1 MTIFLKLLLFIFL
14 SLVNGQGIL
23 GCMDSYAENYNI
35 DATTDDGSCAGY
47 PDNGDHSLSFDGI
60 DDYGYLS
67 WNNQLSTYTVS
78 MWVRAHDLNQISYQA
93 FFNNS
98 SNSNQGFQ
106 LDCNNNEQY
115 RFLSSNGSILLAPLD
130 LEWAHVSITSDGT
143 TTAAYFNGE
152 LIETVNWVV
161 TGWDQIVLGRNRS
174 TNEPGNYNLDEI
186 SIWNTSKSITEIQEL
201 MNNDFDV
208 NEEGLLVYWKANA
221 GESNIVFDHT
231 GNTNHMTLYGA
242 TWIDGNPGYPQ
253 IEVLPDAISH
263 LAYTGEFSNQSFTI
277 YNNGND
283 DLEWILS
290 FNNQERIHVP
300 FALPEGFTTQ
310 NNVSGNI
317 STGPVLVGQSNIN
330 NNNIN
335 RDQYDI
341 WIYNNSGV
349 ASEINGHESL
359 NAVTGSALE
368 INNFDVFFNIR
379 SSNYNPEET
388 LEWVYNGGTWV
399 GEWSSNDYPIN
410 NWNVIEGSV
419 YTGNAGAYGTPI
431 IQDPN
436 HWLAQNIDWGSVP
449 VGTEAVEFMRNII
462 IDDPDANVIVS
473 LTHASYG
480 EVPLLVEKN
489 YGEGTIILFNCD
501 YQDAPHTVSDLIQK
515 VAYYAAAIAGKVEWL
530 SVSDTLGTVLPGNST
545 EIELTFD
552 ATSLGTGDY
561 ESEFFILSN
570 DPDQPNIS
578 IPVDLE
584 VDMYFP
590 NISLSLDSFHVD
602 LFVGDT
608 VVQTLTIQN
617 NGEADLNWTGITPFS
632 WVMLNPESGVIHIE
646 NEQVIELMFHTNQW
660 AVGSYASSLH
670 VASND
675 EDEPDLYIPL
685 SLTIFDNIEAPEFGD
700 TSIYE
705 DSTLAL
711 LLPDL
716 YSQYT
721 TEYVISSDTSDVN
734 VNIISDS
741 LILSPVENWTGSAV
755 IEVILI
761 AEDTLTDTSFFMLN
775 VMPVNDTP
783 ILSAIEDTVMTED
796 SSLSIPLI
804 FSDVDNEELSLFV
817 TNSHDDYIYMEII
830 DATLYIEPNPDWN
843 GDSIFVEVFVNDNM
857 DRSIAEENFFLT
869 VYPVN
874 DAPIALNEEFF
885 IEEDTDTLHVLLS
898 VSDGDSTESL
908 ADDQLLNFSIM
919 SGFTHGYYDLER
931 TEGNLIYKSNENYFG
946 VDSLRYI
953 VTDNGITGNQF
964 EPLSDTALVLINV
977 LPVNDSPIIRSISDT
992 SMNEDSFIQISI
1004 DVTDV
1009 ENDSLSLTSF
1019 SNDSSYISTI
1029 VEDGHLNIMSYMN
1042 WNGSTIVTV
1051 IVNDNI
1057 GRAIDVE
1064 EFQLTVLPVN
1074 DLPEFEHNLNITVG
1088 VGIDFEFNL
1097 SAYDV
1102 DMDSTFFIL
1111 DNTFDYPDWF
1121 TIETNPDRLLG
1132 IVPVDG
1138 TFDFPIILSDGDSS
1152 IIDTFNITAHY
1163 YEPRINF
1170 ISDVP
1175 EDQGGKVYLN
1185 FQKSFLDILDNP
1197 NQFYTILRNDTVG
1210 DTASWVGIG
1219 SLTASGSELYT
1230 TEVHTLR
1237 DSSSINNGLT
1247 EFKVISFMNTGTFES
1262 EIMIGYS
1269 LDNIAPE
1276 VPQDL
1281 SVTVVDNGIE
1291 IFWSNSTDDNF
1302 NFFNLDKS
1310 NEESF
1315 LNYQTFIIDDTF
1327 YRDEEYE
1334 PSQAYFYRLSAVD
1347 LSGNIS
1353 DYSAIMGVTTL
1364 NLKDDL
1370 IPREF
1375 ALHPNYPNPF
1385 NPVTTLRY
1393 DLPVS
1398 SDILIRIYDING
1410 RVVKTI
1416 FSGYKKAGHNTA
1428 VWDAKNDIG
1437 EPVSAGMY
1445 LYLIQTSEFR
1455 KTKKMLL
1462 LK

>member
-1 MTIFLKLLLFIFL
+1 MIFSIL
-14 SLVNGQGIL
+14 SLFTFISLVHGQNIL

-98 SNSNQGFQ
+98 STSNQGFQ

-174 TNEPGNYNLDEI
+174 TNERGNYNLDEI

-208 NEEGLLVYWKANA
+208 NEEGLLIYWKANA
-221 GESNIVFDHT
+221 GESNILFDHT

-263 LAYTGEFSNQSFTI
+263 LAYTGESSNQSFTI

-283 DLEWILS
+283 DLEWVLS
-290 FNNQERIHVP
+290 FNNQERINVP

-330 NNNIN
+330 NNSIN

-349 ASEINGHESL
+349 ASTINGHESL
-359 NAVTGSALE
+359 NAVTGSVLD

-388 LEWVYNGGTWV
+388 LEWIYNGGTWV
-399 GEWSSNDYPIN
+399 GEWTSNDYPIN

-419 YTGNAGAYGTPI
+419 YTGTVGAYGTPI

-449 VGTEAVEFMRNII
+449 VGTQAVEFMRNII
-462 IDDPDANVIVS
+462 IDDPDATVIVS
-473 LTHASYG
+473 LNHASYG

-501 YQDAPHTVSDLIQK
+501 YQDAPHTISDLIQK

-552 ATSLGTGDY
+552 ATSLATGDY
-561 ESEFFILSN
+561 ESEFYIISN
-570 DPDQPNIS
+570 DPNQPAVN
-578 IPVDLE
+578 IPVNLE
-584 VDMYFP
+584 VDMYYP
-590 NISLSLDSFHVD
+590 NIILSLDSVYID
-602 LFVGDT
+602 LFLGGAT
-608 VVQTLTIQN
+608 TRYLTIQN
-617 NGEADLNWTGITPFS
+617 DGDAELNWFGNISYSWMSISPEFGVVTTG
-632 WVMLNPESGVIHIE
+632 G
-646 NEQVIELMFHTNQW
+646 EQIVELSFNTNQW
-660 AVGSYASSLH
+660 TTGTYLSSLH
-670 VASND
+670 IMSND
-675 EDEPDLYIPL
+675 ENEPDLYIPL
-685 SLTIFDNIEAPEFGD
+685 SLNIFENIEAPEFED
-700 TSIYE
+700 SFIYE
-705 DSTLAL
+705 DSTLTL

-716 YSQYT
+716 YSEYS

-734 VNIISDS
+734 INIISDS
-741 LILSPVENWTGSAV
+741 LILSPIENWAGSAL
-755 IEVILI
+755 IEVVLI
-761 AEDTLTDTSFFMLN
+761 AEDTLTDTTFFILN
-775 VMPVNDTP
+775 VMPVNDNP
-783 ILSAIEDTVMTED
+783 RLSTIEDTTMIED

-804 FSDVDNEELSLFV
+804 FSDVDNEELSLSV
-817 TNSHDDYIYMEII
+817 TSSHVDYLDMEII
-830 DATLYIEPNPDWN
+830 DTTLYIVPNPDWN
-843 GDSIFVEVFVNDNM
+843 CDSILVYVSVNDNM
-857 DRSIAEENFFLT
+857 DRSIAEEQFFLT
-869 VYPVN
+869 IYPVN
-874 DAPIALNEEFF
+874 DAPIALDEEFF
-885 IEEDTDTLHVLLS
+885 VEEDSDTLFVLLLA
-898 VSDGDSTESL
+898 SDGDSTESL
-908 ADDQLLNFSIM
+908 ADDQLLNFSII
-919 SGFTHGYYDLER
+919 SGFNHGHFDFVE
-931 TEGNLIYKSNENYFG
+931 TEGHLIYIPNENYFG

-953 VTDNGITGNQF
+953 VTDNGLTGNQS
-964 EPLSDTALVLINV
+964 EPLSDTALVIINV
-977 LPVNDSPIIRSISDT
+977 LPVNDSPIIGSISDT
-992 SMNEDSFIQISI
+992 VMNEDSFIQIPI

-1009 ENDSLSLTSF
+1009 DDDSLSLISF
-1019 SNDSSYISTI
+1019 SNDSSYISVI
-1029 VEDGHLNIMSYMN
+1029 NEDGYLNIMSNLN

-1057 GRAIDVE
+1057 GRAIDIE
-1064 EFQLTVLPVN
+1064 EFQLTVEPVN
-1074 DLPEFEHNLNITVG
+1074 DLPEFENNLNVTVG
-1088 VGIDFEFNL
+1088 VGIHFEFNL
-1097 SAYDV
+1097 YANDV
-1102 DMDSTFFIL
+1102 DMDSTFFMF

-1121 TIETNPDRLLG
+1121 TIESNPDRLLG
-1132 IVPVDG
+1132 SVPVGG

-1152 IIDTFNITAHY
+1152 ITDTFNITAHY
-1163 YEPRINF
+1163 FEPRINF
-1170 ISDVP
+1170 VTDVP
-1175 EDQGGKVYLN
+1175 EDQGEKVYLN
-1185 FQKSFLDILDNP
+1185 FQKSYLDILDTP
-1197 NQFYTILRNDTVG
+1197 NQFYTIFRNDTVG
-1210 DTASWVGIG
+1210 DTTSWIGIG
-1219 SLTASGSELYT
+1219 SLTASGSEVYT
-1230 TEVHTLR
+1230 TEVPTLR

-1247 EFKVISFMNTGTFES
+1247 EFKVISFMNIGTFES

-1281 SVTVVDNGIE
+1281 SVTIVEDGIE
-1291 IFWSNSTDDNF
+1291 IFWSTSTDDNF

-1315 LNYQTFIIDDTF
+1315 LNYQTFIINDTF
-1327 YRDEEYE
+1327 YIDVECEH
-1334 PSQAYFYRLSAVD
+1334 SQEYFYRLSAVD
-1347 LSGNIS
+1347 LSGNVS

-1364 NLKDDL
+1364 KLEDDL

-1375 ALHPNYPNPF
+1375 ALYQNYPNPF
-1385 NPVTTLRY
+1385 NPVTTIRY

-1398 SDILIRIYDING
+1398 SDILIRIFDING
-1410 RVVKTI
+1410 RIVKTI
-1416 FSGYKKAGHNTA
+1416 FSGYKKAGHNSA

-1445 LYLIQTSEFR
+1445 LYFIQSNEYQQTR
-1455 KTKKMLL
+1455 KMLL